1 MPLTLDQ
8 DRVVS
13 WSVKKIAVVGPGIVG
28 MPMAALL
35 AHARIL
41 EGSSQP
47 AKVVVIQRASPT
59 SGWKVEAIN
68 AGRSPIGGVEPDLDR
83 IVAETAAAGL
93 LSATHDINAARDADV
108 ILICVQTDKKGIEPD
123 YDPLFEALNPLAE
136 ALKARPAGNIPL
148 IIFESTLAP
157 SSMATLIRDHFAGF
171 GLVEGRDILLG
182 NSPNRVMP
190 GRLVER
196 VASSDKIVAGLRAVT
211 PMLIER
217 LYRRIVTQGRLYPTN
232 SLTAEIVK
240 TLENAYRDVRI
251 AAAAEIVRYCDEH
264 DIDFFAL
271 RDQVNQQLGQSD
283 GASADPLAVP
293 TGALLVPMLGVGGHC
308 LPKDGILL
316 WWRKLAAKE
325 STERSLI
332 IESRRINDESPRA
345 TLDLAESTF
354 GELHG
359 VKVALLGAAYRADSE
374 DTRNSP
380 TFALARLLGERG
392 CRVVIQDPHV
402 RPRDPNLVRL
412 GLDTNF
418 TPDLSEALDGAD
430 YVFFCIGHA
439 AYQQPAR
446 ALLAEGKV
454 RGVVDACNLC
464 APEAVRGATT
474 PYVGIGRGRTAPEP
488 ALVSFVLDCFRAME
502 RGVANEVQEL
512 VDYLNQHF
520 ADTDFSRAE
529 FDEVRRLA
537 ATCTTGCAIAAA
549 GPVREVPAY
558 RGFLPRLVQRSV
570 GREAAPAR
578 GSGDGR
584 APLRR
589 SSSSNERAAAG

>member
-1 MPLTLDQ
+1 MPLTLEQ
-8 DRVVS
+8 DRVAS

-35 AHARIL
+35 AHARIR
-41 EGSSQP
+41 EGSSEP
-47 AKVVVIQRASPT
+47 AKVVVIQRSSPT

-83 IVAETAAAGL
+83 IVAESVSEGL
-93 LSATHDINAARDADV
+93 LSATHDIQAARDADV
-108 ILICVQTDKKGIEPD
+108 ILICVQTDKKGVEPD

-136 ALKARPAGNIPL
+136 ALKRRPGGNVPL

-157 SSMATLIRDHFAGF
+157 SSMATLIRDHFRKF
-171 GLVEGRDILLG
+171 GLEEGRDILLG

-196 VASSDKIVAGLRAVT
+196 VASSDKIVAGLHPAT

-217 LYRRIVTQGRLYPTN
+217 LYGRIVTQARLYPTN

-251 AAAAEIVRYCDEH
+251 AAAAEIVRWCDER

-271 RDQVNQQLGQSD
+271 RDQVNKQLGQSD
-283 GASADPLAVP
+283 AASGNPLAVP

-316 WWRKLAAKE
+316 WWRKLVARE
-325 STERSLI
+325 STDRSLI

-345 TLDLAESTF
+345 TLDLAELSF
-354 GELHG
+354 GELRG
-359 VKVALLGAAYRADSE
+359 GKVALLGAAYRADSE

-380 TFALARLLGERG
+380 TFALAHLLRERG
-392 CRVVIQDPHV
+392 CQVMIQDPHV

-412 GLDTNF
+412 GLDAHF
-418 TPDLSEALDGAD
+418 TTDLSTALDGAD

-439 AYQQPAR
+439 AYQQPAK
-446 ALLAEGKV
+446 ALLTSSRV

-464 APEAVRGATT
+464 PPADVRGASV
-474 PYVGIGRGRTAPEP
+474 PYVGIGRGRTAPDQ
-488 ALVSFVLDCFRAME
+488 ALVGFVIDCFRAVE
-502 RGVANEVQEL
+502 RGVANEVNEL
-512 VDYLNQHF
+512 VDYLNARY
-520 ADTDFSRAE
+520 ADTDFSRAS
-529 FDEVRRLA
+529 FAEVRRLA
-537 ATCTTGCAIAAA
+537 GTCTTGCVIEPA
-549 GPVREVPAY
+549 GDVPEVHPY
-558 RGFLPRLVQRSV
+558 RGFLPRLVSRAL
-570 GREAAPAR
+570 GRDASHAR
-578 GSGDGR
+578 GTDTPHS
-584 APLRR
+584 LRR
-589 SSSSNERAAAG
+589 TIQPGNRAAAG

>member
-1 MPLTLDQ
+1 
-8 DRVVS
+8 
-13 WSVKKIAVVGPGIVG
+13 
-28 MPMAALL
+28 MAALL
-35 AHARIL
+35 ADARIR

-59 SGWKVEAIN
+59 SGWKVDAIN

-83 IVAETAAAGL
+83 IVAETASAGL

-136 ALKARPAGNIPL
+136 ALKRRPDGNIPL

-157 SSMATLIRDHFAGF
+157 SSMATLIRDHFARF
-171 GLVEGRDILLG
+171 GLEEGRDILLG

-196 VASSDKIVAGLRAVT
+196 VAASDKIVGGLRAAT
-211 PMLIER
+211 PELIER
-217 LYRRIVTQGRLYPTN
+217 LYRQIVTKAQLYPTN

-251 AAAAEIVRYCDEH
+251 AAAAEVVRYCDKH

-271 RDQVNQQLGQSD
+271 RDQVNQKLGQSD
-283 GASADPLAVP
+283 AASGDPLAVP

-316 WWRKLAAKE
+316 WWRKLVAREA
-325 STERSLI
+325 TDRSLI
-332 IESRRINDESPRA
+332 LESRKINDESPRA
-345 TLDLAESTF
+345 TLDLAESSF
-354 GELHG
+354 GELRG
-359 VKVALLGAAYRADSE
+359 SRVALLGAAYRADSE

-380 TFALARLLGERG
+380 TFTLAHLLMERG
-392 CRVVIQDPHV
+392 CRVVIHDPHV
-402 RPRDPNLVRL
+402 RQRDPNLVRL
-412 GLDTNF
+412 GLDTHF
-418 TPDLSEALDGAD
+418 TTDLNEALEGAD

-439 AYQQPAR
+439 AYREPAAR
-446 ALLAEGKV
+446 LLASTSV

-464 APEAVRGATT
+464 SGTEVLHARAPYT
-474 PYVGIGRGRTAPEP
+474 GIGRGRHTPDAG
-488 ALVSFVLDCFRAME
+488 LVSFVVEYFRAVE
-502 RGVANEVQEL
+502 RGVANEVNEL
-512 VDYLNQHF
+512 VTFLNGRF
-520 ADTDFSRAE
+520 SDTEFSRAD

-537 ATCTTGCAIAAA
+537 ATCTTGCVIAPA
-549 GPVREVPAY
+549 GPVDEVAAY
-558 RGFLPRLVQRSV
+558 RGFLPRLAQR
-570 GREAAPAR
+570 AA
-578 GSGDGR
+578 SG
-584 APLRR
+584 R
-589 SSSSNERAAAG
+589 SSQRRAG

>member
-1 MPLTLDQ
+1 MPLTLDK

-13 WSVKKIAVVGPGIVG
+13 WSVKKIAVIGPGIVG

-47 AKVVVIQRASPT
+47 ARVVVIQRASPT
-59 SGWKVEAIN
+59 SGWKVDAIN

-83 IVAETAAAGL
+83 IVAETASAGL
-93 LSATHDINAARDADV
+93 LSATHEINAARDADV
-108 ILICVQTDKKGIEPD
+108 ILVCVQTDKKGIEPD

-136 ALKARPAGNIPL
+136 ALKTRPAGNIPL

-171 GLVEGRDILLG
+171 GLEEGRDILLG

-196 VASSDKIVAGLRAVT
+196 VASSDKIVAGLRPAT
-211 PMLIER
+211 AMLIER
-217 LYRRIVTQGRLYPTN
+217 LYRRIVTQGQLYPTN

-264 DIDFFAL
+264 DIDFYAL
-271 RDQVNQQLGQSD
+271 RDQVNRQLGQSD
-283 GASADPLAVP
+283 SASGNPLAVP

-316 WWRKLAAKE
+316 WWRKLAARE
-325 STERSLI
+325 STDRSLI
-332 IESRRINDESPRA
+332 IESRRINDESPQA
-345 TLDLAESTF
+345 TLDLAELTF

-359 VKVALLGAAYRADSE
+359 CKVALLGAAYRADSE

-380 TFALARLLGERG
+380 TFALAHLLLERG

-412 GLDTNF
+412 GLDANF
-418 TPDLSEALDGAD
+418 TTELSEALDGAD
-430 YVFFCIGHA
+430 YVFCCIGHA
-439 AYQQPAR
+439 AYQEPAR
-446 ALLAEGKV
+446 ALLASTKV

-464 APEAVRGATT
+464 PPAEVRHAKA
-474 PYVGIGRGRTAPEP
+474 PYVGIGRGRTAPDP
-488 ALVSFVLDCFRAME
+488 ALVSFVLNCFRAVE
-502 RGVANEVQEL
+502 RGVANEVNEL
-512 VDYLNQHF
+512 VGYLNQRY
-520 ADTDFSRAE
+520 AENDFSRAD
-529 FDEVRRLA
+529 FSEVRRLA
-537 ATCTTGCAIAAA
+537 ATCTTGCVIASD
-549 GPVREVPAY
+549 GEVREVLPY
-558 RGFLPRLVQRSV
+558 RGFLPRLVYRAA
-570 GREAAPAR
+570 GHEAAHGR
-578 GSGDGR
+578 GGAEGR
-584 APLRR
+584 TPLRR
-589 SSSSNERAAAG
+589 TTPSSNRAAAS

>member
-1 MPLTLDQ
+1 MPLKLSGDQ
-8 DRVVS
+8 VES
-13 WSVKKIAVVGPGIVG
+13 WSVRKIAVIGPGIVG

-35 AHARIL
+35 AHARIR
-41 EGSSQP
+41 EGSQDP

-108 ILICVQTDKKGIEPD
+108 VLICVQTDKKGIEPD

-136 ALKARPAGNIPL
+136 ALKSRPAGNVPL

-157 SSMATLIRDHFAGF
+157 SSMATLIRDHFAKF

-196 VASSDKIVAGLRAVT
+196 VAASDKIVAGLRAAT
-211 PMLIER
+211 PLLIER

-271 RDQVNQQLGQSD
+271 RDQVNHRLGQSD
-283 GASADPLAVP
+283 TASGNPLAVP

-316 WWRKLAAKE
+316 WWRKLAARE
-325 STERSLI
+325 STDRSLI
-332 IESRRINDESPRA
+332 IESRRINDESPKA
-345 TLDLAESTF
+345 TLDLAEASF
-354 GELHG
+354 GQLHDC
-359 VKVALLGAAYRADSE
+359 KVALLGAAYRADSE

-380 TFALARLLGERG
+380 TFALAHLLLERG

-402 RPRDPNLVRL
+402 RQRDPNLVRL
-412 GLDTNF
+412 GLDTHF
-418 TPDLSEALDGAD
+418 TTDVHEALDGAD

-439 AYQQPAR
+439 AYREPAR
-446 ALLAEGKV
+446 GLLASTSV

-464 APEAVRGATT
+464 PPDEVRSAKA

-488 ALVSFVLDCFRAME
+488 GLVGFVLDSFRAIE
-502 RGVANEVQEL
+502 RGVANEVNEL
-512 VDYLNQHF
+512 VNFLNQRY
-520 ADTDFSRAE
+520 ADTEFSRAD
-529 FDEVRRLA
+529 FNEVRRLA
-537 ATCTTGCAIAAA
+537 GTCTTGCVIEAA
-549 GPVREVPAY
+549 GEVRDVASY
-558 RGFLPRLVQRSV
+558 HGFLPRLVHRAA
-570 GREAAPAR
+570 GREPSHPRPAIEHRAA
-578 GSGDGR
+578 
-584 APLRR
+584 LRR
-589 SSSSNERAAAG
+589 QSASGNRAAAS